1 MVLAAAA
8 TQESPEDRSRSA
20 MTAGS
25 ILIAICLTFGV
36 YLPLFMGALCRL
48 IRKPAKTY
56 SHWIHIGV
64 TALTGSMALMYV
76 VSTVVYTMGMQEYPR
91 HNDFY
96 ARRISS
102 FFGSIS
108 GVGPIYLV
116 CDGLVAW
123 RAWALY
129 PEHKKVNGALA
140 IFGLVSLAVISTLFY
155 AYAIPVAESPSTRYS
170 ALTERM
176 LYLIFVPPVLSILI
190 NLVSTIA
197 IFFKLSQIY
206 SYAKE
211 RRMQSYKVLVI
222 LVETGLGYVI
232 IQIASVTM
240 FFMQAENLKISLVV
254 SLSTMPIVA
263 AIYPVL
269 LINLITHQLSQP
281 DRPPI
286 DMTRTKDSNMR
297 PGFEFKIQR
306 FSSNGGS
313 SSSDSTPRDSSAYSN
328 VNVSRD
334 VDGMHLARP
343 MSGSTRVERDEEAGL
358 GR

>member
-1 MVLAAAA
+1 
-8 TQESPEDRSRSA
+8 
-20 MTAGS
+20 
-25 ILIAICLTFGV
+25 
-36 YLPLFMGALCRL
+36 
-48 IRKPAKTY
+48 
-56 SHWIHIGV
+56 
-64 TALTGSMALMYV
+64 
-76 VSTVVYTMGMQEYPR
+76 
-91 HNDFY
+91 
-96 ARRISS
+96 
-102 FFGSIS
+102 
-108 GVGPIYLV
+108 
-116 CDGLVAW
+116 
-123 RAWALY
+123 
-129 PEHKKVNGALA
+129 
-140 IFGLVSLAVISTLFY
+140 
-155 AYAIPVAESPSTRYS
+155 
-170 ALTERM
+170 
-176 LYLIFVPPVLSILI
+176 
-190 NLVSTIA
+190 
-197 IFFKLSQIY
+197 
-206 SYAKE
+206 
-211 RRMQSYKVLVI
+211 
-222 LVETGLGYVI
+222 
-232 IQIASVTM
+232 M

-263 AIYPVL
+263 VRPTCPSFNEAFSFSSMIHAQAIYPVL